1 MSVVKSK
8 KKSLNETSS
17 HSITKET
24 RARNVLYRSKTR
36 RMICEYIYEQTG
48 CKKCYRGDFCS
59 RDGDKWSCLEYGN
72 IRDHLNHLGHLTSRG
87 NQWST
92 TTIRRQITWGL
103 REMTPVEKSEY
114 IRQKDRERDE
124 RVVWD
129 SHEMTDEFAT
139 ALPILEKEFHTTLV
153 QPDTDIELF
162 LTDLKRE
169 ILKQHR
175 HGVGVR
181 ILRVPDVPT
190 D

>member
-1 MSVVKSK
+1 M
-8 KKSLNETSS
+8 
-17 HSITKET
+17 
-24 RARNVLYRSKTR
+24 
-36 RMICEYIYEQTG
+36 
-48 CKKCYRGDFCS
+48 
-59 RDGDKWSCLEYGN
+59 
-72 IRDHLNHLGHLTSRG
+72 
-87 NQWST
+87 
-92 TTIRRQITWGL
+92 
-103 REMTPVEKSEY
+103 EKSEY

-169 ILKQHR
+169 ILKQHQR
-175 HGVGVR
+175 GVGVR